1 MSKQPSIFI
10 SHSSKDKEIV
20 NDFIDLILQAGL
32 SVPIDEIFC
41 TTIDG
46 TKIKSG
52 DDWRNS
58 IQSALKFAKINLL
71 FISPNYKE
79 SEVCLNEMGA
89 AWVTSKN
96 VFPLMIEPI
105 NYSTVGIIQQPKQI
119 ERLLDETS
127 LDRIRDSIQEE
138 LDIPAKLIKSD
149 RWTTKKSEFIYKIAN
164 YLEDK
169 SFEKPIDRK
178 TFNEILE
185 KNSNLE
191 SSIKNLIKEKGQLE
205 KMISE
210 LKLAKDKS
218 DIKKIERKYSDTTEF
233 EEFQKLCKN
242 VNNLLSNFQP
252 IIRGIIFKRYSG
264 KEITINWE
272 PYRDD
277 IDYAN
282 ANDYI
287 DSDMD
292 ADFESTREM
301 QEVSKGIYELENL
314 MKSELSEDFYEL
326 YEENFDSNLS
336 LSNISFW
343 EEVIDVKTLI

>member
-1 MSKQPSIFI
+1 MAKQPSIFI

-52 DDWRNS
+52 EDWRNS

-89 AWVTSKN
+89 SWVTSKI

-119 ERLLDETS
+119 EKLLDETS

-138 LDIPAKLIKSD
+138 LNIPDKLIKSD
-149 RWTTKKSEFIYKIAN
+149 RWTTKKSEFIYKIEN

-169 SFEKPIDRK
+169 SFKKPIDRK
-178 TFNEILE
+178 TFDDLIE

-191 SSIKNLIKEKGQLE
+191 SSIKNLIKEKGKLE
-205 KMISE
+205 KMIAE
-210 LKLAKDKS
+210 LKLAKDKA
-218 DIKKIERKYSDTTEF
+218 DIKKIERKYSDTSEF
-233 EEFQKLCKN
+233 EEFQQLCKKA
-242 VNNLLSNFQP
+242 NNLLSDFQP

-282 ANDYI
+282 ANDFI
-287 DSDMD
+287 DSNMD
-292 ADFESTREM
+292 ADFDSTREM
-301 QEVSKGIYELENL
+301 QKVAQSLCDLENFL
-314 MKSELSEDFYEL
+314 KSELSEDFYEL
-326 YEENFDSNLS
+326 YNENFDSNLS
-336 LSNISFW
+336 LSNIGFW
-343 EEVIDVKTLI
+343 EEVIDVKTFI